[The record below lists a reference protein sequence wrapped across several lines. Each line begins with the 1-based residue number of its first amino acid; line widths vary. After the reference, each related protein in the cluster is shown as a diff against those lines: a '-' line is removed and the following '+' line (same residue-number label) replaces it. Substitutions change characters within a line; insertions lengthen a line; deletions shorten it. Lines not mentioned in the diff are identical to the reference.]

1 VRPELSSAAVPAARR
16 NRAKMCSALDMER
29 VWEGDPVL
37 PALGSSSGDGA
48 CEALCVPAV
57 LAARRNRV
65 KMCSA
70 LDTEDDLVLP
80 ARCSVKPC
88 SNIDQDDDEA
98 PVPQRQ
104 MRKPRQTSQSPARA
118 STSMKSPVRVEV
130 STSQSRAASP
140 VRRGARSGPGTG
152 AGVRVGSPVRVGQ
165 RGGTSPRRSPTRSR
179 PVKIAGPLTKPEQRA
194 ALLRQRREKQTL
206 LEMLQRD
213 LEREAPAAAHA
224 WLEAGAHDGFRPDLV
239 HRDETVH
246 RGVVCGVGGANCWS
260 GRADRWHVMRDEP
273 VHGGVKCGRE
283 TQQREW
289 NELDAAAP
297 DALADEQ
304 AALFL
309 ALTLDASDST
319 CCRNG
324 WSGSR
329 RVVSAG
335 DSGQSHADSHVTV
348 RVGRACLGTA
358 R

>member
-1 VRPELSSAAVPAARR
+1 
-16 NRAKMCSALDMER
+16 
-29 VWEGDPVL
+29 
-37 PALGSSSGDGA
+37 
-48 CEALCVPAV
+48 
-57 LAARRNRV
+57 
-65 KMCSA
+65 
-70 LDTEDDLVLP
+70 VLP

-88 SNIDQDDDEA
+88 SSIDQDDDEA

-104 MRKPRQTSQSPARA
+104 MRKPR
-118 STSMKSPVRVEV
+118 
-130 STSQSRAASP
+130 
-140 VRRGARSGPGTG
+140 
-152 AGVRVGSPVRVGQ
+152 Q

-179 PVKIAGPLTKPEQRA
+179 PVKIAGPLTKPEQRT

-260 GRADRWHVMRDEP
+260 GRADGWHVMRDEP

-289 NELDAAAP
+289 NGLDAAAP

-324 WSGSR
+324 
-329 RVVSAG
+329 
-335 DSGQSHADSHVTV
+335 
-348 RVGRACLGTA
+348 
-358 R
+358 

>member
-1 VRPELSSAAVPAARR
+1 MLDPFEPTSVVVYARTDKAGFAVPCRKTKLQGKQ
-16 NRAKMCSALDMER
+16 NDTVFHLSNL
-29 VWEGDPVL
+29 
-37 PALGSSSGDGA
+37 
-48 CEALCVPAV
+48 PAV

-104 MRKPRQTSQSPARA
+104 MRKPRQTSQSPVRA

-194 ALLRQRREKQTL
+194 ALLRQRLEKQTL

-213 LEREAPAAAHA
+213 LESRCTRMARS
-224 WLEAGAHDGFRPDLV
+224 WGA
-239 HRDETVH
+239 
-246 RGVVCGVGGANCWS
+246 
-260 GRADRWHVMRDEP
+260 
-273 VHGGVKCGRE
+273 
-283 TQQREW
+283 
-289 NELDAAAP
+289 
-297 DALADEQ
+297 
-304 AALFL
+304 
-309 ALTLDASDST
+309 
-319 CCRNG
+319 
-324 WSGSR
+324 
-329 RVVSAG
+329 
-335 DSGQSHADSHVTV
+335 
-348 RVGRACLGTA
+348 
-358 R
+358 